1 MNDLHELVH
10 ALEPDVPTL
19 TSTQVD
25 RQRAR
30 LMTAAQAEVIHQ
42 PTSSEVPEGARTST
56 APKRRTRRR
65 HVFFASALTGLV
77 AAGVIV
83 ALVVVQPGPGGPRT
97 AAAAVLDQAAA
108 VAGQQSPGPGQ
119 YLYTETQSTY
129 QMTNYK
135 ANSTTGALDQVATAS
150 YGETDQSWTDAAGTG
165 QVLRTYGAAV
175 YSSVADQ
182 MEFLATNAAQ
192 GGRPIFG
199 GQAEP
204 EAPAIDVSDL
214 PTDPTTLGP
223 VLAAGQ
229 MGTSQYI
236 AAGPDATFERAARLL
251 IGPTTGMSPTLASAL
266 FQVMADQPGARSLGT
281 VTDHDGEQGE
291 GVALGDATNTQV
303 AEVIVDPDQGRL
315 LEVDYA
321 VPGTTSAPP
330 GGAACANS
338 SSGLQCTQPVG
349 EEILAPLWT
358 DLVASGVVGSNTE
371 SVPASGT
378 ATITATQVPGAP
390 TSLEATV
397 VDGTVHLSWTAPSDQ
412 GVSPVTDYLVYAGA
426 SDSPGNGG
434 VKDTQSTA
442 TTYDWIYS
450 PGGQPVTFNVQAAN
464 AQGAGLLSASVTVV
478 P

>member
-338 SSGLQCTQPVG
+338 SSGLQWCCGLEHRERAGQRHRHHHRHAGSWRPD
-349 EEILAPLWT
+349 LAGGHRGRRHGP
-358 DLVASGVVGSNTE
+358 S
-371 SVPASGT
+371 
-378 ATITATQVPGAP
+378 
-390 TSLEATV
+390 V
-397 VDGTVHLSWTAPSDQ
+397 VDGTFGPRRESGDGLPGLRRRVRFTRKWRRQRHAIHSNDVRLDLLARRTARDLQCPS
-412 GVSPVTDYLVYAGA
+412 GERTGRRVAFCIGHRCAVRGE
-426 SDSPGNGG
+426 NRN
-434 VKDTQSTA
+434 ST
-442 TTYDWIYS
+442 TK
-450 PGGQPVTFNVQAAN
+450 PERH
-464 AQGAGLLSASVTVV
+464 
-478 P
+478 

>member
-1 MNDLHELVH
+1 ML
-10 ALEPDVPTL
+10 
-19 TSTQVD
+19 
-25 RQRAR
+25 
-30 LMTAAQAEVIHQ
+30 
-42 PTSSEVPEGARTST
+42 
-56 APKRRTRRR
+56 
-65 HVFFASALTGLV
+65 FASGLTGLV
-77 AAGVIV
+77 AAAVIV

-108 VAGQQSPGPGQ
+108 IAGQEAPGPGQ
-119 YLYTETQSTY
+119 YLYTETQSMY

-135 ANSTTGALDQVATAS
+135 VNAATGVLDQVATAS
-150 YGETDQSWTDAAGTG
+150 NGETDQSWTDAAGTG

-182 MEFLATNAAQ
+182 MAFLATTAAQ
-192 GGRPIFG
+192 GGRPFFG

-204 EAPAIDVSDL
+204 QAAPLNVSGL
-214 PTDPTTLGP
+214 PTDPATLGP
-223 VLAAGQ
+223 VLAKGQ
-229 MGTSQYI
+229 MGTTQYV

-251 IGPTTGMSPTLASAL
+251 LGPTTGMTPTLASAL
-266 FQVMADQPGARSLGT
+266 FEVMADQPGARSLGI
-281 VTDHDGEQGE
+281 VTDHDGERGE
-291 GVALGDATNTQV
+291 GVALGDATSTQV
-303 AEVIVDPDQGRL
+303 AEVIVDPHQGRL

-321 VPGTTSAPP
+321 VPGTTSATP
-330 GGAACANS
+330 GGEACATS
-338 SSGLQCTQPVG
+338 ASGVQCTQPVG
-349 EEILAPLWT
+349 EEILAPVWT
-358 DLVASGVVGSNTE
+358 DLVASGVVNSNTQ

-378 ATITATQVPGAP
+378 ATITATQVPGPP

-397 VDGTVHLSWTAPSDQ
+397 FNGTVHLSWTAPSDQ
-412 GVSPVTDYLVYAGA
+412 GVSPVTDYLVYAGT